1 MSGFIRRTHRVVYE
15 NPWLRF
21 EAHEI
26 VHPNGTPGEHGLV
39 SFPPSAAVVIVDG
52 PTTYLTRQDRFAAR
66 ASVLEVVKGGAAPDE
81 TPLEAAQ
88 RETREEVGIV
98 ASSWMPLG
106 IAYEIPSVVEHPTH
120 LFLARDVRWT
130 ATAMERVET
139 IATVAMPFADA
150 VRTVLEGT
158 LTDAV
163 SGVALLRAAYLMN
176 ALSSEG

>member
-1 MSGFIRRTHRVVYE
+1 
-15 NPWLRF
+15 
-21 EAHEI
+21 
-26 VHPNGTPGEHGLV
+26 
-39 SFPPSAAVVIVDG
+39 
-52 PTTYLTRQDRFAAR
+52 
-66 ASVLEVVKGGAAPDE
+66 
-81 TPLEAAQ
+81 
-88 RETREEVGIV
+88 
-98 ASSWMPLG
+98 MPLG